1 MIKFRH
7 APFLRK
13 YEVPYIF
20 VQPGTG
26 QYDDDGVWKTTEPNR
41 VTLRGNVQPVSIRLI
56 QDEGGR
62 YDEDDM
68 TLYTVNLHKTGDI
81 IEYRG
86 KQYMVDAPQI
96 RDYADVN
103 KYMLKARVANDPV

>member
-1 MIKFRH
+1 MMKFKH
-7 APFLRK
+7 AGLLKK

-26 QYDDDGVWKTTEPNR
+26 QYDDVGVWQTAEPER
-41 VTLRGNVQPVSIRLI
+41 TTLRGNIQPVSIKLI

-62 YDEDDM
+62 YNEDDR
-68 TLYTVNLHKTGDI
+68 TLYTVIVHNTGDI
-81 IEYRG
+81 IEYHG
-86 KQYMVDAPQI
+86 KQYTVDAPQI